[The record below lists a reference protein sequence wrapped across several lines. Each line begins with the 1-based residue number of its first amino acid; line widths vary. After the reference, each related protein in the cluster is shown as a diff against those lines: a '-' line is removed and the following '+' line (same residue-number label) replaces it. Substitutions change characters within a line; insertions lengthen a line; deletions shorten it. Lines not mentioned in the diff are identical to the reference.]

1 MKVTFRSSSA
11 SGAPKNAFHASK
23 AYDVNIVDYGV
34 VLLKNLHLEAY
45 ARRQYTLPIVV
56 LI

>member
-23 AYDVNIVDYGV
+23 ARDINIVDYGV

>member
-23 AYDVNIVDYGV
+23 ARDVKIIVDYGV

-45 ARRQYTLPIVV
+45 THEDNTHYL
-56 LI
+56 

>member
-23 AYDVNIVDYGV
+23 ALTLIIVDYGV

-45 ARRQYTLPIVV
+45 SRGQYTLPIVV
-56 LI
+56 